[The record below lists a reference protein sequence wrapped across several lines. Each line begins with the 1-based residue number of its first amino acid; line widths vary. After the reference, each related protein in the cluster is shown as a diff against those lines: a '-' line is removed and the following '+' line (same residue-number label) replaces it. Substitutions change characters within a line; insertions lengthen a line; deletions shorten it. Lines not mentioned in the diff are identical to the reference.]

1 MEEKMFEKRKM
12 RKLAQ
17 SYLQILEDLEM
28 LKFQL
33 MQNKG
38 ETETTEQMEE
48 INSGLEFIER
58 IQIVLMNMGNSI
70 HGLNIRWEVVEEDE

>member
-1 MEEKMFEKRKM
+1 MEEKMFKNRKM